1 MVPDATCA
9 PQKTSFPQDVNLL
22 NEARENLEG
31 IVDDPCR
38 RFDYYIPRMYRR
50 NARKDY
56 LNLARCK
63 KRTSKKI
70 HKAIRQQL
78 QYIRRDRKYINELME
93 TECELTQKQARRL
106 AVIDKVYEQ
115 QKYMYENNVHSIP
128 DRIVSISQ
136 PCIRPIVRGKA
147 AAPVE
152 FGAKMDRSR

>member
-9 PQKTSFPQDVNLL
+9 PQKISFPQDVNLL

-93 TECELTQKQARRL
+93 TECELTQKQTRRL

-115 QKYMYENNVHSIP
+115 QKYMYENKVHSVP

>member
-9 PQKTSFPQDVNLL
+9 PQKISFPQDVNLL
-22 NEARENLEG
+22 NEARENLKG

-56 LNLARCK
+56 LNPARCK

-70 HKAIRQQL
+70 RKAIRQQL

-93 TECELTQKQARRL
+93 TECELTQKTKVMFSSQLLSGISKERGIIRNASWQIKSTGTETTLPIAGSTESAYQGRL
-106 AVIDKVYEQ
+106 WED
-115 QKYMYENNVHSIP
+115 
-128 DRIVSISQ
+128 
-136 PCIRPIVRGKA
+136 
-147 AAPVE
+147 
-152 FGAKMDRSR
+152 